1 MRKAFAILLL
11 LAFSFAIFSTKISA
25 ETAPQPK
32 VSFSQKDG
40 YTVVTVTPKKN
51 TTVRYTTD
59 GSKPTAKSKKISGKL
74 TFKKSCTLRLRVS
87 KKGTTTK
94 IYRYQVEVINKNLSD
109 FANKL
114 NNIELRPVK
123 TGTYIDKE
131 VDKIL
136 KKIIKN
142 DMTTYEKL
150 GAIYDWI
157 AKNIKYK
164 VSGIPIMI
172 SPDLG
177 GYKEPYDYLIV
188 EQAKFALD
196 NRFGVCDDYSSLF
209 IVMCRAVGIPAY
221 RTDGMCKTVSGGY
234 TGHAWALIAIGDKDD
249 TMAFFDTMLDSKN
262 KSGRR
267 YFERDVETDLYKDVT
282 AYYFG
287 NFERYDS

>member
-1 MRKAFAILLL
+1 MKKLFTVLLTLVFTSVILT
-11 LAFSFAIFSTKISA
+11 FTVSA
-25 ETAPQPK
+25 DAAPQPV

-40 YTVVTVTPKKN
+40 YTIVTVTPKKN
-51 TTVRYTTD
+51 TTVRYTTN

-74 TFKKSCTLRLRVS
+74 TIKKSCTLRLRVS
-87 KKGTTTK
+87 KKGATTK
-94 IYRYQVEVINKNLSD
+94 TYRYQVEVINKKLSD

-114 NNIELRPVK
+114 NNTELHPVK

-157 AKNIKYK
+157 TKNIKYK

-221 RTDGMCKTVSGGY
+221 RVDGMCKTVSGGY
-234 TGHAWALIAIGDKDD
+234 TGHAWALIAIDD
-249 TMAFFDTMLDSKN
+249 EDETMAFFDAMLDSKN

-267 YFERDVETDLYKDVT
+267 YFERDIETDLYKGIT

-287 NFERYDS
+287 DFEKR